1 MPPQRRKI
9 VPPTTTSKARKKI
22 AGSNRKAAPEGVTPD
37 SATPDTA
44 ATPDTVATP
53 DTAATP
59 DTVASSD
66 AAAPGEP
73 TTADVADSTTP
84 EAPRATESDKVDL
97 GKPAPA
103 VAADAPE
110 AAPVSTPVPADRP
123 KWTPVIAVG
132 AVAVVLGAFAVV
144 AAIKPGVN
152 VDNAAWVDSN
162 ATSEV
167 TGAATDA
174 LTTLYTY
181 SDATIDEDFD
191 KARAVLNPDMLAEF
205 DRVADTT
212 KSAVRQTQTATQA
225 DVSDIGVTRL
235 ESDNAELLAVLN
247 VSATQAGVAQGNAEG
262 PIVVNMEK
270 IDGKWILSAIS
281 DQ

>member
-9 VPPTTTSKARKKI
+9 VPPNTTSKARKKV
-22 AGSNRKAAPEGVTPD
+22 AGSNRRTEPDAVASDAVTPD
-37 SATPDTA
+37 TNATSDSTTTSDATTPVDLSKA
-44 ATPDTVATP
+44 AKP
-53 DTAATP
+53 
-59 DTVASSD
+59 D
-66 AAAPGEP
+66 AAAPE
-73 TTADVADSTTP
+73 P
-84 EAPRATESDKVDL
+84 EAPAE
-97 GKPAPA
+97 PAAPA
-103 VAADAPE
+103 GPAAPE
-110 AAPVSTPVPADRP
+110 APAASEEPAASETPARTS
-123 KWTPVIAVG
+123 WTPVVAVGLAAVVFG
-132 AVAVVLGAFAVV
+132 AVAVV
-144 AAIKPGVN
+144 AALKPGAD
-152 VDNAAWVDSN
+152 VDNSAWVDQN

-167 TGAATDA
+167 TAAATDA
-174 LTTLYTY
+174 LKTLYTY

-225 DVSDIGVTRL
+225 DISDIGVTRL
-235 ESDNAELLAVLN
+235 EPDHAEIVALLN

-270 IDGKWILSAIS
+270 TDGKWILSAIS

>member
-9 VPPTTTSKARKKI
+9 VPPNTTSKARKKV
-22 AGSNRKAAPEGVTPD
+22 AGSNRRTEPD
-37 SATPDTA
+37 AVASDA
-44 ATPDTVATP
+44 ATPDTTATSDSTTP
-53 DTAATP
+53 VDLSKAAKP
-59 DTVASSD
+59 D
-66 AAAPGEP
+66 AAAPE
-73 TTADVADSTTP
+73 P
-84 EAPRATESDKVDL
+84 EAPAEP
-97 GKPAPA
+97 PAPA
-103 VAADAPE
+103 EPAALAEP
-110 AAPVSTPVPADRP
+110 AAPAEPAASEAPAARTS
-123 KWTPVIAVG
+123 WTPVVAVGVAAVVFG
-132 AVAVVLGAFAVV
+132 AVAVV
-144 AAIKPGVN
+144 AALKPGAD
-152 VDNAAWVDSN
+152 VDNSAWVDQN

-167 TGAATDA
+167 TAAATDA
-174 LTTLYTY
+174 LKTLYTY

-225 DVSDIGVTRL
+225 DISDIGVTRL
-235 ESDNAELLAVLN
+235 EPDHAEIVALLN

-270 IDGKWILSAIS
+270 TDGKWILSAIS

>member
-9 VPPTTTSKARKKI
+9 VPPNTTSKARKKV
-22 AGSNRKAAPEGVTPD
+22 AGSNRRTEPDAVASDAATQDTTATSDSTTPVDLSKAAKP
-37 SATPDTA
+37 
-44 ATPDTVATP
+44 
-53 DTAATP
+53 
-59 DTVASSD
+59 D
-66 AAAPGEP
+66 AAAPE
-73 TTADVADSTTP
+73 P
-84 EAPRATESDKVDL
+84 EAPAEP
-97 GKPAPA
+97 PAPEG
-103 VAADAPE
+103 P
-110 AAPVSTPVPADRP
+110 AAPAGPAAPDEPAASETPAARTS
-123 KWTPVIAVG
+123 WTPVVAVGVAAVVFG
-132 AVAVVLGAFAVV
+132 AVAVV
-144 AAIKPGVN
+144 AALKPGAD
-152 VDNAAWVDSN
+152 VDNSAWVDQN

-167 TGAATDA
+167 TAAATDA
-174 LTTLYTY
+174 LKTLYTY

-225 DVSDIGVTRL
+225 DISDIGVTRL
-235 ESDNAELLAVLN
+235 EPDHAEIVALLN

-270 IDGKWILSAIS
+270 TDGKWILSAIS